1 LIPRRK
7 YRTRYQLPS
16 GSFLTVVMRSSRS
29 AAATD
34 VERSSKVDEE
44 FSGWTADGD
53 LGNFNRSDGT
63 GARNQRSRGLTLS
76 VARPRRERQLGM
88 VSAQMPLSARSR
100 SERVLELPRSR
111 STDAELLRAVAD
123 GDGQALSAVWT
134 RYVADV
140 RGMVRRCLGPDS
152 ATDDLVQEV
161 FIAFHRNA
169 SRLKSPS
176 ALRSYLLG
184 IALRTCTFELRT
196 RKRRFRWLRFTSTGV
211 LPDSPSAECP
221 VDSRDSLRALHRI
234 LEQVRELPRMAFI
247 LRYGEDL
254 SPQEVAIAL
263 GVSDARARRAIT
275 EGRARVLELARVE
288 PALVP
293 YVRPWL
299 EDG

>member
-1 LIPRRK
+1 MSLRAK
-7 YRTRYQLPS
+7 SQS
-16 GSFLTVVMRSSRS
+16 ETVV
-29 AAATD
+29 A
-34 VERSSKVDEE
+34 
-44 FSGWTADGD
+44 F
-53 LGNFNRSDGT
+53 
-63 GARNQRSRGLTLS
+63 
-76 VARPRRERQLGM
+76 
-88 VSAQMPLSARSR
+88 
-100 SERVLELPRSR
+100 PRSR

-123 GDGQALSAVWT
+123 GDVEALSAVWT

-169 SRLKSPS
+169 SRLRSPS

-184 IALRTCTFELRT
+184 IAIRTCTFELRT

-211 LPDSPSAECP
+211 LPESPAEESP

-234 LEQVRELPRMAFI
+234 LQQVREFPRMAFI

-275 EGRARVLELARVE
+275 EGRARVLELARME
-288 PALVP
+288 PALAAYVP
-293 YVRPWL
+293 SWL
-299 EDG
+299 EDA